1 MIHVY
6 NFYTGDMSIDMQCK
20 MWGKQN
26 IGEVDVD
33 SYRMAC
39 DLFGEEEVNEVV
51 TETISEYARGRGD
64 AIEKLVYVAA
74 TNEKV
79 IIKWNVKK
87 CGEMFDY
94 DMQIKAKTDA
104 KMAKMIRFFEYVT
117 IEKNSLESK
126 YQPLEE
132 PVDLKNAQYLISDHT
147 TISGSPMGEQ
157 LYKMKCPYDPSGI
170 CIAKADGV
178 KPFDSEA
185 TLVMY
190 SQLTYQILADQ
201 GLVNITSLLAANVSE
216 ETFGDF
222 LRFIKE
228 FWAN

>member
-1 MIHVY
+1 
-6 NFYTGDMSIDMQCK
+6 MSGLLDDDEM
-20 MWGKQN
+20 
-26 IGEVDVD
+26 
-33 SYRMAC
+33 
-39 DLFGEEEVNEVV
+39 VV
-51 TETISEYARGRGD
+51 KAQD
-64 AIEKLVYVAA
+64 AKIKLM
-74 TNEKV
+74 TNENGIFKL
-79 IIKWNVKK
+79 NVKK

-190 SQLTYQILADQ
+190 SQLTYQILADR
-201 GLVNITSLLAANVSE
+201 GLVNISSLLAANVSE

-222 LRFIKE
+222 LPLEAVSGLISDNSIRSIQGMVIRVVELSSGGYKIRRNFCLRINIPKG
-228 FWAN
+228 NY